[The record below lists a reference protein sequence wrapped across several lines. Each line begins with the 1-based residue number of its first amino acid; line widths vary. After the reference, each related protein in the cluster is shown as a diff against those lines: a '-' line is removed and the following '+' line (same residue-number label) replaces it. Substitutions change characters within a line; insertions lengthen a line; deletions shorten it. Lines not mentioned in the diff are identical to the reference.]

1 MNTKQISFAKIIL
14 RLMKM
19 ILMYSPVF
27 FIIISLIGIAH
38 GVSWGLN
45 TYALQRFFDAI
56 TEAVTNHNGLKQ
68 VYLTLL
74 VLGSVAIGSQIL
86 NGVHN
91 FLGSVFSEK
100 MSGYLF
106 YHIHKKSSKIE
117 PLAYET
123 LEFLDDINKAAQG
136 AGNCLGMIFIL
147 STLFTFYFPY
157 FLFMAVYLYRLKPTL
172 VLSLVFIFIP
182 VTLTQL
188 IRTTVYAKLE
198 DEAAPIRREYQYY
211 EKCICDREYFKETR
225 ILGAYGFFKDLYLKA
240 LKALQQKKWT
250 AELRT
255 GLLELGMKMLTLA
268 GYFGVLFMLFKALLQ
283 NEITIGSFAAVFA
296 SIGLMFSI
304 MEEIVCRHI
313 GGLTKNLGTVRN
325 FIRFLDLPERSGDSM
340 AVNTKAGITVDNV
353 SFRYPGA
360 NEDCISNVSLRIEPG
375 ETIAIVGHNGAGKTT
390 LVKLIVGLYLPTE
403 GRIRIGGVDT
413 KQVSPKSIFKGISAV
428 FQKYQRY
435 QLTAKENISISDLED
450 FNETRLKESAVK
462 ADLEIESP
470 TFPEG
475 YETML
480 SREFEGVD
488 LSGGQWQRVAIAR
501 GFYRVH
507 DLIVLDEPTAAIDPI
522 EETEIYRKF
531 AEISKDKTSIVVTHR
546 LGSARIADRIVV
558 MDQGKIT
565 AVGTHDELTGA
576 GGKYK
581 EMYEAQAQWYVS

>member
-1 MNTKQISFAKIIL
+1 
-14 RLMKM
+14 MKM

>member
-1 MNTKQISFAKIIL
+1 MIKKISLTKIIR
-14 RLMKM
+14 RLLKM
-19 ILMYSPVF
+19 ILMYNPIF
-27 FIIISLIGIAH
+27 FIMVSLIGVVH

-45 TYALQRFFDAI
+45 TYTLQYFFDAV
-56 TEAVTNHNGLKQ
+56 TETTISPNGLKQ
-68 VYLTLL
+68 VYLALAA
-74 VLGSVAIGSQIL
+74 LGLVAIGGQIL

-91 FLGSVFSEK
+91 FLASVFSEK
-100 MSGYLF
+100 MAGHLL
-106 YHIHKKSSKIE
+106 YHIHKKTSKIE
-117 PLAYET
+117 PIAYET
-123 LEFLDDINKAAQG
+123 PEFLDDINKANEG
-136 AGNCLGMIFIL
+136 ANNSLGMLLIL
-147 STLFTFYFPY
+147 TMLFTFYLPY
-157 FLFMAVYLYRLKPTL
+157 FLFMAVYLYKLKPIL

-182 VTLTQL
+182 VVLTQL
-188 IRTTVYAKLE
+188 IRTTVFTKLE

-211 EKCICDREYFKETR
+211 EKCICHREYFKETR
-225 ILGAYGFFKDLYLKA
+225 ILGAFEFFKNLYLAA
-240 LKALQQKKWT
+240 LQALQQKKWT

-268 GYFGVLFMLFKALLQ
+268 GYFGVLFMLFRALLQ
-283 NEITIGSFAAVFA
+283 HEITIGSFAAVFA

-313 GGLTKNLGTVRN
+313 GGVTKHLGAVRN
-325 FIRFLDLPERSGDSM
+325 FVRFLDLPERTGEDI
-340 AVNTKAGITVDNV
+340 AVNTKAGITVNNV

-360 NEDCISNVSLRIEPG
+360 LEDCLSNVSLKIDPG
-375 ETIAIVGHNGAGKTT
+375 ETIAVVGHNGAGKTT
-390 LVKLIVGLYLPTE
+390 LVKLILGLYLPMDGT
-403 GRIRIGGVDT
+403 ILIGGVDT
-413 KQVSPKSIFKGISAV
+413 KQVSSSSIFNGISAV

-435 QLTAKENISISDLED
+435 QLTTKENISISDLED
-450 FNETRLKESAVK
+450 FNETRLRESAVK
-462 ADLEIESP
+462 ADLEVESP
-470 TFPEG
+470 TFPAG

-531 AEISKDKTSIVVTHR
+531 AEISKDKISIVVTHR

-558 MDQGKIT
+558 MDQGRIV
-565 AVGTHDELTGA
+565 AVGTHDELTRA

>member
-1 MNTKQISFAKIIL
+1 
-14 RLMKM
+14 
-19 ILMYSPVF
+19 
-27 FIIISLIGIAH
+27 
-38 GVSWGLN
+38 
-45 TYALQRFFDAI
+45 
-56 TEAVTNHNGLKQ
+56 
-68 VYLTLL
+68 
-74 VLGSVAIGSQIL
+74 
-86 NGVHN
+86 
-91 FLGSVFSEK
+91 
-100 MSGYLF
+100 
-106 YHIHKKSSKIE
+106 
-117 PLAYET
+117 
-123 LEFLDDINKAAQG
+123 
-136 AGNCLGMIFIL
+136 
-147 STLFTFYFPY
+147 
-157 FLFMAVYLYRLKPTL
+157 
-172 VLSLVFIFIP
+172 
-182 VTLTQL
+182 
-188 IRTTVYAKLE
+188 
-198 DEAAPIRREYQYY
+198 
-211 EKCICDREYFKETR
+211 
-225 ILGAYGFFKDLYLKA
+225 
-240 LKALQQKKWT
+240 
-250 AELRT
+250 
-255 GLLELGMKMLTLA
+255 
-268 GYFGVLFMLFKALLQ
+268 
-283 NEITIGSFAAVFA
+283 
-296 SIGLMFSI
+296 